1 MACAVA
7 TLRAHA
13 ALAATGECAE
23 PARTLVREVRKAVQG
38 NSTSITVVAPGGRG
52 PLLIRLQRTA
62 VDVVAHIGG
71 EAPLELRSPSP
82 LDAQDTFLVEP
93 TTAEPFQI
101 VLKPAEVTGPGAAI
115 AIRIERLTAPVAI
128 DAAATRARRGVTRAY
143 VSYQTQ
149 IRLEENAATATLAA
163 LGQGA
168 SASRTAESPAAAN
181 WQSVDAEL
189 VKASDALRGCEASLS
204 SLVSEILT
212 ARAALAALKLEN
224 WETAMKLSRD
234 ADARAQALNLAATAT
249 RMQILQASAL
259 IDGAA
264 EAKRSN
270 EPARQDEATRT
281 FADAVSLLQTARS
294 SYQRNGRV
302 ADEAYVENYLGAAGH
317 YSGSWDEARRHY
329 QAADRLYAQR
339 PPSFRHAVVKQNRAR
354 LANDS
359 GNYSDAAQLYEQ
371 AAAMITGSP
380 QPDMLATILEN
391 QGATLSILGRQDE
404 AIAVYSAALNIRRT
418 QADQPG
424 LARATLGIGQALARS
439 GDTESALPFIEQAW
453 TIRTANRERDRR
465 GWFSSGL
472 ARAEAL
478 RMHGKAA
485 LALQAMEQIQSVA
498 VSPSERARFGVQRA
512 KILADLADHTRALAE
527 YDAVLALDLPPINP
541 NVMFARIGRL
551 RSLIELRKP
560 EGAGEQIAVDRA
572 LADSMPGSLH
582 GIEAQFL
589 GAELQARLG
598 NRQAALAAVEKAIA
612 ATRRIRSGSLSAES
626 RARFMASRRE
636 QDELR
641 ICLFAGCATLP
652 SLPRDALGA
661 LIASE
666 HARTGALAELIAG
679 AADRRRQDA
688 GEAVRR
694 GELLSGIDAKLAR
707 IDVLSDRSVANAR
720 EIAALRRA
728 ILESQAQLRGLDA
741 PHADA
746 SPRPAQFDVERLLAR
761 LPADTTVLEYF
772 LGRKTAL
779 VWAVSRKGITVHEI
793 ASGSSEVA
801 ALRTDIRA
809 LLHSRAGDPGM
820 PQRLARLGRRLV
832 EPYVDV
838 QTTRRLVIVPD
849 GELSFVPFAALPL
862 PGMPQLVDRFET
874 VLAPSLMR
882 LGIDDARPVRLDTVA
897 IIADPVF
904 DADDPRAPA
913 SVPPRAAQERTA
925 SSLARL
931 PATGE
936 EVRSVQAF
944 LKDSRATVLTG
955 TSATR
960 DNVLKALGQQ
970 VAIAHFASHA
980 VIRASDPSLSFLAL
994 SAYDDAWRPVPARL
1008 YSSDI
1013 IGSGIRADLVVLS
1026 ACRSAVGE
1034 VVAGEGPLGLSYS
1047 FLANG
1052 SGAVVA
1058 ATWPVPDAFAAE
1070 FMRDF
1075 YNALARDPR
1084 SPAGALRAAQL
1095 QARKSRVWSDA
1106 YYWSAFSLTTL
1117 RL

>member
-7 TLRAHA
+7 TLRAHTA
-13 ALAATGECAE
+13 WAATGDCVE
-23 PARTLVREVRKAVQG
+23 PSRTLVSEVREAVEG
-38 NSTSITVVAPGGRG
+38 NSASLTVTVPAGRG
-52 PLLIRLQRTA
+52 PLLITLHRTA
-62 VDVVAHIGG
+62 VDVVAHIGDQR
-71 EAPLELRSPSP
+71 PLELRSPSP
-82 LDAQDTFLVEP
+82 LDARDTFLVEP

-101 VLKPAEVTGPGAAI
+101 VLKPAEVTGPGATI
-115 AIRIERLTAPVAI
+115 AIRVERLTSPASI
-128 DAAATRARRGVTRAY
+128 DAAAMRARRGLARAY
-143 VSYQTQ
+143 VLYQTQ
-149 IRLEENAATATLAA
+149 IRLEETAASATLAA
-163 LGQGA
+163 LGRGA
-168 SASRTAESPAAAN
+168 TAPRSIESPAAAN

-189 VKASDALRGCEASLS
+189 MKASDALRGCEASLS
-204 SLVSEILT
+204 GLASEILA
-212 ARAALAALKLEN
+212 ARAALAALKLES
-224 WETAMKLSRD
+224 WETAMKLSRE
-234 ADARAQALNLAATAT
+234 ADARARALDLTATAT

-270 EPARQDEATRT
+270 EAARQDEATRT

-302 ADEAYVENYLGAAGH
+302 ADEAYVENYLGAAGY
-317 YSGSWDEARRHY
+317 YSGSWDEARHHY
-329 QAADRLYAQR
+329 RAADQLYAR
-339 PPSFRHAVVKQNRAR
+339 ALPSFRHAVVKQNMAM
-354 LANDS
+354 LANES
-359 GNYSDAAQLYEQ
+359 GNYADAAKLFEQ
-371 AAAMITGSP
+371 AAAMIRGSP

-391 QGATLSILGRQDE
+391 QGGTLSILGRQDE
-404 AIAVYSAALNIRRT
+404 AIAAYSAALNIRRA

-439 GDTESALPFIEQAW
+439 GDMEPALPFIEQAW

-465 GWFSSGL
+465 GWLASGL

-478 RMHGKAA
+478 RMHGDTA
-485 LALQAMEQIQSVA
+485 LALQTMEQIQGVA
-498 VSPSERARFGVQRA
+498 VSPAQRARFGVQRA
-512 KILADLADHTRALAE
+512 KILTDLADHTSALAQ
-527 YDAVLALDLPPINP
+527 YDAVLALDLPQINP
-541 NVMFARIGRL
+541 NVTFARIGRL

-572 LADSMPGSLH
+572 LADAMPGSLPA
-582 GIEAQFL
+582 IEAQFL

-612 ATRRIRSGSLSAES
+612 ATRRIRSISLSSES

-679 AADRRRQDA
+679 AADRRRQGAHED
-688 GEAVRR
+688 VRR
-694 GELLSGIDAKLAR
+694 GELLSEIDAKLAR
-707 IDVLSDRSVANAR
+707 IDVLSDRPVANVR

-728 ILESQAQLRGLDA
+728 ILESQAQLRKMDA
-741 PHADA
+741 PDA
-746 SPRPAQFDVERLLAR
+746 STSTRPVQLDVERLMAR

-779 VWAVSRKGITVHEI
+779 VWAVSRNDVAVHEI
-793 ASGSSEVA
+793 ASGIAAVA

-809 LLHSRAGDPGM
+809 LIQSRAGDPHM

-838 QTTRRLVIVPD
+838 QKTRRLVIVPD

-862 PGMPQLVDRFET
+862 SSAPQLIDRFEI
-874 VLAPSLMR
+874 VLTPSLLR
-882 LGIDDARPVRLDTVA
+882 LGIDDARPVRLDTAA

-904 DADDPRAPA
+904 DADDPR
-913 SVPPRAAQERTA
+913 VPVGVPLQAAAAGTT
-925 SSLARL
+925 SGLVRL
-931 PATGE
+931 PATTGE
-936 EVRSVQAF
+936 ARSVEAF
-944 LKDSRATVLTG
+944 LKDRHATVLTG
-955 TSATR
+955 TAATR
-960 DNVLKALGQQ
+960 DNVLKALGQE

-980 VIRASDPSLSFLAL
+980 VIRASDPSLSFIAL
-994 SAYDDAWRPVPARL
+994 SAYDDAWRRVPARL

-1013 IGSGIRADLVVLS
+1013 VGSGIRADLVVLS

-1034 VVAGEGPLGLSYS
+1034 IVAGEGPLGLSYS

-1058 ATWPVPDAFAAE
+1058 STWPVPDAFAAD

-1075 YNALARDPR
+1075 YGALARDPR

-1095 QARKSRVWSDA
+1095 QARKSLLWNDP